1 MMTTRIACLIGAM
14 AIAAAGLACSGDSL
28 SAPSALGASGASLQP
43 ATTDRSASADAS
55 AMGAGGPHKR
65 EYAHVSN
72 QGGMGIYAANGA
84 SIVRQPNGLQASLS
98 MPTPQPGTYDY
109 PPGFSEGAPEVFTL
123 WIFVFNYPEL
133 CSHPCDLNDLG
144 TDKPARGG
152 AYNGGGHAVGGPNL
166 TIAGRIGVGETP
178 FDHPVIDM
186 APLESPQTAEVH
198 LAIAPHG
205 GLDPARLPDEFRLP
219 TGTPANWWVAIF
231 K

>member
-1 MMTTRIACLIGAM
+1 MTTRLACLIGAM

-28 SAPSALGASGASLQP
+28 SAPSGLGASGASLQP
-43 ATTDRSASADAS
+43 ATTDRSASAGAS
-55 AMGAGGPHKR
+55 AMGAGGQR

-98 MPTPQPGTYDY
+98 MPTPQPGTYLY
-109 PPGFSEGAPEVFTL
+109 PAGLSEGAPEVFTL
-123 WIFVFNYPEL
+123 WIFVFNHPEL